1 LEVAHLPRSA
11 YSIACS
17 HDVCLLRETENFSPC
32 ASGHATRLRT
42 WSDEELAHIRIV
54 LRRLTASRIQNDD
67 DVEDL
72 VQETL
77 LTVAAKCP
85 EMELEKGLLV
95 WSMGVLRRKLGN
107 YYRKKS
113 RYTSLD
119 DREFLVW
126 KAWEERATE
135 RSPESLLLRS
145 ELQALVNRIVA
156 GFPAMERR
164 VMELFLAGRP
174 THEIADLLYPERYQN
189 VVNRL
194 HRGRRKLA
202 RRLACY
208 GFMSRR

>member
-1 LEVAHLPRSA
+1 MSHSI
-11 YSIACS
+11 YSIACRGEI
-17 HDVCLLRETENFSPC
+17 CLVREAENLSLCP
-32 ASGHATRLRT
+32 SGHASRLRM
-42 WSDEELAHIRIV
+42 WSDEDLAHIRLI

-77 LTVAAKCP
+77 LTVTAKCP
-85 EMELEKGLLV
+85 ETELEKGLLV

-107 YYRKKS
+107 YYRKKW

-119 DREFLVW
+119 DREYLAW
-126 KAWEERATE
+126 KAWEEQTAD

-145 ELQALVNRIVA
+145 EIQTLVNQIVA

-174 THEIADLLYPERYQN
+174 THEIAELLHPERYQN

-202 RRLACY
+202 MRLARY
-208 GFMSRR
+208 GLLSRK